1 MILTGEMLKC
11 KNINIFKS
19 CMLQTETHLP
29 FLLFQRYSENV
40 VLNIFKRFSTV
51 FYGQFTR
58 QFSKNY
64 ASNLMFNLT
73 ELTMEKGYFKRSCD
87 RV

>member
-1 MILTGEMLKC
+1 MILTGEILKC
-11 KNINIFKS
+11 ENINIF
-19 CMLQTETHLP
+19 
-29 FLLFQRYSENV
+29 LFQSYSENV
-40 VLNIFKRFSTV
+40 VLNIFKLFSAV
-51 FYGQFTR
+51 FYGQFTW

-64 ASNLMFNLT
+64 APNLTTNLT

>member
-1 MILTGEMLKC
+1 MILTGEMLRC
-11 KNINIFKS
+11 ENINIFKP

-29 FLLFQRYSENV
+29 FLLFQSYSENV
-40 VLNIFKRFSTV
+40 VSNIFKLFSAV
-51 FYGQFTR
+51 FYGQFTQ

-64 ASNLMFNLT
+64 APNLTTNLT